1 LKDKD
6 IIRNCLLGMLF
17 FLGFITGIAI
27 QYFVLPIALG
37 VLRPSRGFL
46 LYSLVTT
53 LFLLGDLDNV
63 FVPGFHKL
71 GWNVV
76 WLSVMYWFILE
87 LKRKKEAV
95 QA

>member
-1 LKDKD
+1 MK
-6 IIRNCLLGMLF
+6 
-17 FLGFITGIAI
+17 TA
-27 QYFVLPIALG
+27 ALA
-37 VLRPSRGFL
+37 
-46 LYSLVTT
+46 TT

-76 WLSVMYWFILE
+76 WLSVIYWFILE

-95 QA
+95 QV

>member
-1 LKDKD
+1 
-6 IIRNCLLGMLF
+6 MLMN
-17 FLGFITGIAI
+17 APE
-27 QYFVLPIALG
+27 V
-37 VLRPSRGFL
+37 SRCQSWPF
-46 LYSLVTT
+46 SPTMAARALVTT

-71 GWNVV
+71 GWNIV